1 MARTDDTEKR
11 RPGPRQA
18 PTRKPATT
26 FRPGQP
32 GRPGRPRAGRRMMNV
47 LLSILGVLLGL
58 ALLAWAFAPRE
69 PGRFVPPAIAELPE
83 DLDAWLYQQESGIRP
98 EVARRIVWAGRP
110 GARTPVALV
119 YLHGFSASSQEIR
132 PVPDLVAAWRGANL
146 YFARLDGHGLDGESL
161 AAARVSDWA
170 RDVTE
175 AVAIGRRIGEKVVV
189 IGTSTGGTLA
199 AQAARD
205 PVLGPQIDGVV
216 LISPNFGIKARG
228 AFLLNQ
234 PLARYWL
241 PLIAGRERCTNP
253 VSDKHREFWTSCY
266 PTVAVLPVAA
276 LVAEANR
283 GDYAA
288 ATQPVLALWSEA
300 DHVVD
305 PAATKRILS
314 EWGGKVTLAPVAVG
328 PDDDASTH
336 VIAGDVLSPGQ
347 TAPVAARI
355 NGWIT
360 ENFGE

>member
-1 MARTDDTEKR
+1 MARANDPEQR

-18 PTRKPATT
+18 TARKPKATPRT
-26 FRPGQP
+26 GKPG
-32 GRPGRPRAGRRMMNV
+32 GPRAGRRLMVIVLTILAVALAV
-47 LLSILGVLLGL
+47 LLLI
-58 ALLAWAFAPRE
+58 WAFAPRE
-69 PGRFVPPAIAELPE
+69 PGRFEPPEVAALPD
-83 DLDAWLYQQESGIRP
+83 DLDAWLYQQESGVRP
-98 EVARRIVWAGRP
+98 EVARRIVWAGRT
-110 GARTPVALV
+110 GVKTPVALV

-132 PVPDLVAAWRGANL
+132 PVPDLVAAWRGSNL
-146 YFARLDGHGLDGESL
+146 YFARLGGHGLDGESL
-161 AAARVSDWA
+161 AAARVSDWS
-170 RDVTE
+170 RDVAE
-175 AVAIGRRIGEKVVV
+175 AIAIGKRIGEKVVV

-216 LISPNFGIKARG
+216 LISPNFGLKARG
-228 AFLLNQ
+228 AFVLNL

-241 PLIAGRERCTNP
+241 PLIAGRERCMTPKNE
-253 VSDKHREFWTSCY
+253 KHREYWTSCY
-266 PTVAVLPVAA
+266 PIVALLPVAA
-276 LVAEANR
+276 LVVEANR

-288 ATQPVLALWSEA
+288 ATQPLLALWSEA

-305 PAATKRILS
+305 PEATKRILS
-314 EWGGKVTLAPVAVG
+314 EWGGEVTRAPVAVG

-347 TAPVAARI
+347 TAPVATRI